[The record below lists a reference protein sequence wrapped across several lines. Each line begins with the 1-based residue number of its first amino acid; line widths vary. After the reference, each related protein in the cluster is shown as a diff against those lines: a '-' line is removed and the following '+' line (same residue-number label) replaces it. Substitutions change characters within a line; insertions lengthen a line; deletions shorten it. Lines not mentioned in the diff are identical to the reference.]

1 MSIDQEP
8 QSPDF
13 GASLIDTTVY
23 VEPEVPDPFL
33 IDEEGDETSDQEKQQ
48 EDDHEMETASI
59 GSSIPLAAQ
68 EIALLSP
75 SETAAEVVSVAT
87 SDPPPPVIS
96 PLNVDKDVPLPPVED
111 YMTEEEEVPDL
122 FLPGL
127 INSTMFLPI
136 PNVRPRF
143 FSLILSTCFTKF

>member
-1 MSIDQEP
+1 MSLDQHR
-8 QSPDF
+8 QSPDLV
-13 GASLIDTTVY
+13 SINTVY

-33 IDEEGDETSDQEKQQ
+33 IDEEGDERSDQENQP
-48 EDDHEMETASI
+48 EDDSDAENASI
-59 GSSIPLAAQ
+59 GSSIPPAAQ

-75 SETAAEVVSVAT
+75 LGPTAAVVPITASNT
-87 SDPPPPVIS
+87 PPPVIS

-111 YMTEEEEVPDL
+111 YMAEEEEVPDL

-136 PNVRPRF
+136 PNVRPLF
-143 FSLILSTCFTKF
+143 IPSNVVTKINLH